1 MGQSVAIV
9 NEGISCTLDAS
20 DKLITRRTTV
30 PIDLYST
37 KQARMHA
44 CQLTTHIHMQKS
56 RKRSMQD
63 LWAAAWLGIAYI

>member
-30 PIDLYST
+30 PIDLLDQAST
-37 KQARMHA
+37 HARMSANDSHSHA
-44 CQLTTHIHMQKS
+44 KV
-56 RKRSMQD
+56 
-63 LWAAAWLGIAYI
+63 A